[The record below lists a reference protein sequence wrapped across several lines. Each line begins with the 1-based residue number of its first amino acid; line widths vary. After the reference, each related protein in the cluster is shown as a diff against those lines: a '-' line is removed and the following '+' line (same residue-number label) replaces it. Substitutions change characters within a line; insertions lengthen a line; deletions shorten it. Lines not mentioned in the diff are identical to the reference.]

1 MEEKNKILL
10 KRLLIAVLIIVIIS
24 IVATIEIGNYFVNYA
39 ILRTGNGGDREVKN
53 ADSITV
59 ANIDNEAEKIIE
71 ENKKNEKQLANE
83 WSETIENKKVE
94 VKAKDGIT
102 LRGTQYIK
110 DESSNKWAI
119 ILHGYRSTPNSI
131 ISIGMHFSKE
141 GYNVLIPSMRACSE
155 SDGEYIGMGWLDKED
170 LQCWINLIIK
180 QNENAEIILH
190 GSSMGAATVLMA
202 SGKDLPTNVK
212 AIVADSGYTS
222 VWDIFASEAKA
233 RFNLPTF
240 PILNMFEIVANIR
253 ANYDIKEASALEQ
266 VKNNKTPILFIHG
279 DADDFVPEYMCEE
292 LYEAANCKKD
302 KLIIHD
308 AGHTDSKYKE
318 PETYYNKIF
327 EWVNLEYDI

>member
-10 KRLLIAVLIIVIIS
+10 KRLLITVLIIVIIS
-24 IVATIEIGNYFVNYA
+24 IVATIGIGNYFVNYA

-131 ISIGMHFSKE
+131 ISIGMHFQK
-141 GYNVLIPSMRACSE
+141 
-155 SDGEYIGMGWLDKED
+155 
-170 LQCWINLIIK
+170 
-180 QNENAEIILH
+180 
-190 GSSMGAATVLMA
+190 
-202 SGKDLPTNVK
+202 K
-212 AIVADSGYTS
+212 AI
-222 VWDIFASEAKA
+222 
-233 RFNLPTF
+233 
-240 PILNMFEIVANIR
+240 MF
-253 ANYDIKEASALEQ
+253 
-266 VKNNKTPILFIHG
+266 
-279 DADDFVPEYMCEE
+279 
-292 LYEAANCKKD
+292 
-302 KLIIHD
+302 
-308 AGHTDSKYKE
+308 
-318 PETYYNKIF
+318 
-327 EWVNLEYDI
+327 